1 MRSLAGVSSGNRTV
15 LPRYPSRAPPPFQL
29 NSHPPSLRAPSRHK
43 FTPSY
48 LTMRLSKMSSV
59 SRQPLVY
66 HLTGHGTVLST
77 CCLGPSYPRV
87 EYNLCPSWSARLW
100 MITSRRL
107 DVKYS
112 CGLQLLLGGQEGWG
126 LEALHRL
133 HYSKFPNSEAAVP
146 TSPGPSCPWGTPWS
160 LHILQVGPAERI

>member
-1 MRSLAGVSSGNRTV
+1 MRSLAGVGSGNRTV
-15 LPRYPSRAPPPFQL
+15 SPRYLSRAPPPFQL
-29 NSHPPSLRAPSRHK
+29 NSHPTSLRAPSRHK
-43 FTPSY
+43 FTPSH

-66 HLTGHGTVLST
+66 HLTGHGTVIST

-87 EYNLCPSWSARLW
+87 EYNLCPSWSVRLW

-112 CGLQLLLGGQEGWG
+112 SNHPPHL
-126 LEALHRL
+126 R
-133 HYSKFPNSEAAVP
+133 PPAAA
-146 TSPGPSCPWGTPWS
+146 SWARRMG
-160 LHILQVGPAERI
+160 A